1 LPGGVRGK
9 PVYCLH
15 GVRYTGG
22 MNLIQAH
29 LKNRRSPAV
38 MERERYNPVD
48 TGEADNTEALLDGGL
63 TCSSGEAL
71 VMRVER
77 RGQVVPVEI
86 YRQPS

>member
-1 LPGGVRGK
+1 MRRLPGRVQGK
-9 PVYCLH
+9 PAYCLR

-29 LKNRRSPAV
+29 LRNRRSPTV
-38 MERERYNPVD
+38 MERERRDPVD

-63 TCSSGEAL
+63 TCSSEEAL

-86 YRQPS
+86 Y